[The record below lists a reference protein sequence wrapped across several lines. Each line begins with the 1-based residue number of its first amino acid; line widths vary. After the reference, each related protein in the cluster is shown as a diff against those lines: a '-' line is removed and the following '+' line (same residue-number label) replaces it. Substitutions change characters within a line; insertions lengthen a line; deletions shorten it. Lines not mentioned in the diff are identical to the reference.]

1 MQSDAHKKTFSHFES
16 IDKYYEN
23 DVKIMNEFFKVS
35 VIVIV
40 IVTITIII
48 TYYLLIFT
56 VHDR

>member
-1 MQSDAHKKTFSHFES
+1 
-16 IDKYYEN
+16 
-23 DVKIMNEFFKVS
+23 VKIMNEFFKVS